1 MEFWLVTAFHE
12 RSSLCDYLKSN
23 TVTWEG
29 GAPGKTC
36 AGFFTLE
43 LFYFKENNFF
53 SFRISYSMSAG
64 LAYLHE
70 EVPSMKGLGT
80 KPAIAHR
87 SLDRFI
93 IFVFELF

>member
-1 MEFWLVTAFHE
+1 MTAFHE

-23 TVTWEG
+23 TVTLEG
-29 GAPGKTC
+29 GAPGPGKTC

-53 SFRISYSMSAG
+53 SFRITFSMSAG

-70 EVPSMKGLGT
+70 EVPSMKALGT

-87 SLDRFI
+87 SLNRFI
-93 IFVFELF
+93 IFLLELF